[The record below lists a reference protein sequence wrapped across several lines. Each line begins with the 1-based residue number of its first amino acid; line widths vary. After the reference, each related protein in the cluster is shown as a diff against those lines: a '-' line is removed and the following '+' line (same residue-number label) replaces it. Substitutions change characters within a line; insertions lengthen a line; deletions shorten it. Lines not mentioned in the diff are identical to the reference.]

1 MGNASRNSPTR
12 WDSHPGRMMV
22 PVSKRGRSTKA
33 AKQCYF
39 CGRTGSMSKEHA
51 WPQWLG
57 RGAEVEP
64 TQTTRTLGFR
74 RTAVDT
80 YSETVTEVTT
90 KPGSVLTTRIRE
102 VCVACN
108 SGWMSRLEQDVRAPL
123 ERLWAPDHPFG
134 FTSLTPSEVHAVA
147 AWAVKTAWVR
157 ERVQQGS
164 VTPTASMRQDF
175 ADTGTPPEFTSVWV
189 GRHRGLSNFGVY
201 VAQIDALHQDEPWH
215 AKASRHVL
223 ICTLT
228 FRGLSILVR
237 TDDGWG
243 VPQFAP
249 PEDRWA
255 RLWPRDLGLPWP
267 PARVVTD
274 DDVLAVAAGFSG
286 WMRVPDLP
294 NFERAEVRHNR
305 RN

>member
-1 MGNASRNSPTR
+1 
-12 WDSHPGRMMV
+12 
-22 PVSKRGRSTKA
+22 
-33 AKQCYF
+33 
-39 CGRTGSMSKEHA
+39 MSKEHA

-80 YSETVTEVTT
+80 YSEAPTQVTT

-108 SGWMSRLEQDVRAPL
+108 GGWMSRLEQEVRAPL
-123 ERLWAPDHPFG
+123 ERLWAPDYSSG
-134 FTSLTPSEVHAVA
+134 FTSLTPSEVQTA
-147 AWAVKTAWVR
+147 ATWAVKTAWVR
-157 ERVQQGS
+157 ERVQDGK
-164 VTPTASMRQDF
+164 VTPTASMRQEF
-175 ADTGTPPEFTSVWV
+175 AATCRPPQFTSVWI
-189 GRHRGLSNFGVY
+189 GQHRGRSNFGVY
-201 VAQIDALHQDEPWH
+201 VAQIDALHEQEPWD
-215 AKASRHVL
+215 AEASRHVL

-228 FRGLSILVR
+228 FRGLSLLVR

-243 VPQFAP
+243 VPQFTP
-249 PEDRWA
+249 PQDQWT
-255 RLWPRDLGLPWP
+255 RLWPRDSGLLWP

-274 DDVLAVAAGFSG
+274 DDVLAVAAGFSA

-294 NFERAEVRHNR
+294 NFERADTRHIR